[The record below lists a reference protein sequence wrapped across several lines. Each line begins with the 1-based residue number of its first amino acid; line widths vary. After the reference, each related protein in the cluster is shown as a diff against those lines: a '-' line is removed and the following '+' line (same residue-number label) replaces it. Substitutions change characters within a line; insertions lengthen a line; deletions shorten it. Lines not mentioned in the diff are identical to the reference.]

1 MFKLGEYYE
10 DEAKPIMKY
19 LNEAGIK
26 AEVRTYTCASSDCSE
41 YLEGTIGELDGEVPE
56 IEEFKQF
63 LDATRSA
70 FAKGAT
76 PENFKEMLFTEL
88 DPSWREKKE
97 RCDKLFEHLEECAP
111 EDEDGN
117 AEDAHVC
124 AEGCSEGCTSCDE
137 HQNLDEDDSAL
148 TDMARLIFAYDFALG
163 LLSRNNIESAEDAKS
178 GLEDPV
184 LRIMVDSDEYDGDLP
199 VKQTVTVDLNTVSE
213 IYVDE
218 FTTPLFEELEEG
230 FEEEYPEEALHL
242 MSLGMLIK
250 DLAEEPS
257 PGKIDME
264 TFSERLT
271 LQMEQNGEILIVDGS
286 DTADEI
292 ARILEKN
299 DVIKH
304 KGDTIKWKS

>member
-26 AEVRTYTCASSDCSE
+26 AEVRTYTCASSNCSE
-41 YLEGTIGELDGEVPE
+41 YLEGTIGELDGEVLE

-76 PENFKEMLFTEL
+76 PENFKEMFFTEL

-97 RCDKLFEHLEECAP
+97 KCDKIFEHLEECAS

-117 AEDAHVC
+117 AEDEHVC
-124 AEGCSEGCTSCDE
+124 AEGCTSCGD
-137 HQNLDEDDSAL
+137 HPNLDEDDSAL
-148 TDMARLIFAYDFALG
+148 TDMARLIYAYDFALD

-184 LRIMVDSDEYDGDLP
+184 LRIMVDSDEYEGDLL

-218 FTTPLFEELEEG
+218 FTSPLFEELKEG

-242 MSLGMLIK
+242 LSLGTLIK

-257 PGKIDME
+257 PGKIDMAA
-264 TFSERLT
+264 FSERLS
-271 LQMEQNGEILIVDGS
+271 LQMETDGEILIVDGS
-286 DTADEI
+286 EIADEV